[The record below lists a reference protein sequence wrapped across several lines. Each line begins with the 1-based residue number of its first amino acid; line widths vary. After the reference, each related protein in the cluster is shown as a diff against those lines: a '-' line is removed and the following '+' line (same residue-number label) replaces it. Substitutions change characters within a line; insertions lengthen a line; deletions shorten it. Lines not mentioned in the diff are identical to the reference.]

1 MKLNRFTWLVVLAGV
16 LAAGFFAPSG
26 VATSSAVQ
34 VPEAL
39 RLAIGGLT
47 LMLVTLG
54 LQAVFDGIGLDLRGA
69 GAIVAVSLSGFVI
82 AQLQGLINVIPAA
95 YDQMT
100 MIVLNI
106 LVVILSGLGSIRAL
120 VQPER
125 ASRLFQA

>member
-16 LAAGFFAPSG
+16 LAAGVLAPSG

-54 LQAVFDGIGLDLRGA
+54 LQAVFDTIGLDLRGA

-82 AQLQGLINVIPAA
+82 AQLQGLINVIPQA

-106 LVVILSGLGSIRAL
+106 LVVILSGIGAIRAL

>member
-16 LAAGFFAPSG
+16 LAAGVLAPSG

-54 LQAVFDGIGLDLRGA
+54 LQAVFDTIGLDLRGA
-69 GAIVAVSLSGFVI
+69 GAIVAVSLSGFVV
-82 AQLQGLINVIPAA
+82 AQLQGLINVIPQA

-106 LVVILSGLGSIRAL
+106 LVVILSGIGAIRAL

>member
-16 LAAGFFAPSG
+16 LAAGILAPSG

-54 LQAVFDGIGLDLRGA
+54 LQAVFVTIGLDLRGA

-82 AQLQGLINVIPAA
+82 AQLQGLINVIPQA

-106 LVVILSGLGSIRAL
+106 LVVILSGIGAIRAL

>member
-16 LAAGFFAPSG
+16 LAAGILAPSG

-54 LQAVFDGIGLDLRGA
+54 LQAVFDTIGLDLRGA

-82 AQLQGLINVIPAA
+82 AQLQGLINVIPQA

-106 LVVILSGLGSIRAL
+106 LVVILSGIGAIRAL